1 MAQLKVKETQQESHT
16 MHSESLLT
24 RIKNSTIFNISL
36 ILLAMCVVM
45 TFASDS
51 FLTSRNI
58 FSVARAFSYIAIM
71 AMGECLVIITA
82 GVDLSIGS
90 VFGVAGVVA
99 TLGMTKWG
107 LGIGPGI
114 VLGVL
119 IGIAFGLFNGFL
131 ITKNKLPP
139 FIATLGN
146 LSIARGLCYVL
157 TKGYPVMNLPKNF
170 LILGQGYI
178 GPVPIP
184 VILMLIVAIVLSIFL
199 NKTVTG
205 RRIFALGGNEEA
217 TRLSG
222 VNITRLKLLV
232 YSIAGALAGFAGI
245 VTASRLGLGQPTAG
259 FGYELDAVA
268 AVIIGGASLAGG
280 VGTMSG
286 TIIGAA
292 IMGVLRNAL
301 VLLNVSA
308 YWQQMVI
315 GIVIIVAVSVDQLRK
330 SQVS

>member
-1 MAQLKVKETQQESHT
+1 MAQLKVKETYKEVHT
-16 MHSESLLT
+16 LHADSLFT

-36 ILLAMCVVM
+36 ILLAMCIAM

-107 LGIGPGI
+107 LGIG
-114 VLGVL
+114 LGVL
-119 IGIAFGLFNGFL
+119 LGVLTGVAFGLFNGIL

-157 TKGYPVMNLPKNF
+157 TTGYPVMGLPKKF

-184 VILMLIVAIVLSIFL
+184 VILMLIIAVILSIFL
-199 NKTVTG
+199 NRTVTG

-259 FGYELDAVA
+259 SGYELDAVA

-330 SQVS
+330 SRVS